1 MSAERYVIRLNR
13 SLLNFNSRKLI
24 LVFKSIYLV
33 MINRFDG
40 FALFF
45 LVLKIQ
51 KRSNIFNYSTF

>member
-40 FALFF
+40 SHCF
-45 LVLKIQ
+45 
-51 KRSNIFNYSTF
+51 S